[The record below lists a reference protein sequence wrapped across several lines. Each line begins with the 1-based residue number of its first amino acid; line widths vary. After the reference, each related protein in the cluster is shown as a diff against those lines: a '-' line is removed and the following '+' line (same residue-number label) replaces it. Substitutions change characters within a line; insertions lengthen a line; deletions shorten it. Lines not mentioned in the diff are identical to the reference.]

1 VKVNLPAPHD
11 WTGAA
16 SSPALAS
23 YGRRF
28 MGWLVD
34 VLIFAGPAILV
45 LLATIDLDSA
55 DPVASIPFYASVL
68 FSVAFIIYQT
78 AMVAWRGQTVGAM
91 SMSIMIVR
99 IDTHEKP
106 GWASSGIRALVP
118 QVAGLV
124 PYIGPLLMLVVHG
137 WMFVDRNR
145 QGLQDKAAGTIVVSA
160 TA

>member
-1 VKVNLPAPHD
+1 VNLPAPHD
-11 WTGAA
+11 WAGAT

-34 VLIFAGPAILV
+34 VLIFVGPAILIV
-45 LLATIDLDSA
+45 LATIDVDAA
-55 DPVASIPFYASVL
+55 DPVASIPFYVSLL
-68 FSVAFIIYQT
+68 FSGAFIAYQT
-78 AMVAWRGQTVGAM
+78 MMVAWRGQTVGAM